1 MYNCIAVSVL
11 FILKILQEP
20 FTDVRFAQMWI
31 KKKWEKK
38 KVIELIAS
46 KDKIIKE
53 SINIFYTKMY
63 IDVF

>member
-20 FTDVRFAQMWI
+20 FTDVRFAHYVN
-31 KKKWEKK
+31 KKEMRKK

>member
-1 MYNCIAVSVL
+1 M
-11 FILKILQEP
+11 
-20 FTDVRFAQMWI
+20 R
-31 KKKWEKK
+31 KK

-63 IDVF
+63 MDVF